1 MAINRVVICGNLVRD
16 PEVRYE
22 SKTQKAVARIT
33 VALDRGKTA
42 DGVDKGADYP
52 QAVFWGGIAEYIEKY
67 AKKGM
72 MVVIEGKIRTG
83 SYTSQKTGQK
93 VYTTEI
99 AGDKIHFFRQ
109 REESAAKA
117 AEHPDAPTAA
127 DVTGSDTWSS
137 QESMADYLP
146 ADDIP
151 F

>member
-67 AKKGM
+67 ARKGM

-93 VYTTEI
+93 VYYTEI
-99 AGDKIHFFRQ
+99 AGDKIQFFRP
-109 REESAAKA
+109 REEEKAKG
-117 AEHPDAPTAA
+117 ETYGEAPTAA
-127 DVTGSDTWSS
+127 DVTGNDTWSS
-137 QESMADYLP
+137 QQSMADYIP

>member
-1 MAINRVVICGNLVRD
+1 MAINRVIICGNLVRD

-22 SKTQKAVARIT
+22 AKSQLAMARIT

-42 DGVDKGADYP
+42 DGADKGADYP
-52 QAVFWGGIAEYIEKY
+52 QAVFWGKMAELIEKNCT
-67 AKKGM
+67 KGM
-72 MVVIEGKIRTG
+72 MVAIEGKLRTG

-93 VYTTEI
+93 IYTTEI
-99 AGDKIHFFRQ
+99 AGERIQFFRK
-109 REESAAKA
+109 REEDAAKA
-117 AEHPDAPTAA
+117 AAHPEAPTAA

-137 QESMADYLP
+137 QTRMEGFET

>member
-1 MAINRVVICGNLVRD
+1 MAINRVMICGNLVRD

-52 QAVFWGGIAEYIEKY
+52 QVVFWGGIAEYIEKY
-67 AKKGM
+67 ARKGM
-72 MVVIEGKIRTG
+72 MVAIEGKYRTG

-93 VYTTEI
+93 VYTAEI
-99 AGDKIHFFRQ
+99 AGERIQIFRK
-109 REESAAKA
+109 REEDAAKA
-117 AEHPDAPTAA
+117 AAHPDAPTAA